1 MPFFRYTAR
10 NQYGD
15 KVSGKVEARNAHQA
29 ATELSTRNLLVI
41 DIRPLTDDSFGAFR
55 QMLFGIKYADVVG
68 FTRQLS
74 TMISAGLPLASA
86 LSILVQQS
94 KPEMSRM
101 VATILQEIE
110 GGATF
115 TKSLLKF
122 PKSFDTIYIQLVR
135 AGEVGGVLDDILN
148 RLATNMEKT
157 KAFRA
162 KTRGAM
168 IYPIIVIL
176 AMIAVA
182 MIMMIFVIPQLT
194 EMYRD
199 FQAELPMATLV
210 LVAMSDFMVKFWW
223 VVLAAIAGGIFAFR
237 RWHNTDEGRLA
248 VDRFVLRIP
257 IFGVLVQKIILTEFT
272 RTLSLLLGAGVSLL
286 QAIEIVTDG
295 VDNVVYK
302 TAMQDVYRQ
311 VEKGVPVSKA
321 LSRYDAFPPIL
332 HQMMAVGEETGK
344 LDEVLGKLSIYF
356 EEESEQAVKN
366 MTAAIE
372 PLIMIVLGIG
382 VGAMVI
388 AVIMPIYNLT
398 SQF

>member
-1 MPFFRYTAR
+1 MPYFRYKAR
-10 NQYGD
+10 NQYGE

-29 ATELSTRNLLVI
+29 ATELSVRQLLVI
-41 DIRPLTDDSFGAFR
+41 DIRPLTDDSFSTLR
-55 QMLFGIKYADVVG
+55 QLIFGIKFSDVVG

-101 VATILQEIE
+101 VATILQDIE

-115 TKSLLKF
+115 TKALQKY
-122 PKSFDTIYIQLVR
+122 PKHFNTIYVQLVR
-135 AGEVGGVLDDILN
+135 AGEVGGVLDDILS
-148 RLATNMEKT
+148 RLAVNMEKT
-157 KAFRA
+157 KAFRS

-168 IYPIIVIL
+168 IYPVIVLL
-176 AMIAVA
+176 AMAAVSS
-182 MIMMIFVIPQLT
+182 IMMIFVIPQLT

-199 FQAELPMATLV
+199 FQADLPLATLV
-210 LVAMSDFMVKFWW
+210 LVAVSDFMVNFWW
-223 VVLAAIAGGIFAFR
+223 AILIAIAAGVWAAK
-237 RWHNTDEGRLA
+237 RWYKTEEGRRTF
-248 VDRFVLRIP
+248 DGFVLRIP
-257 IFGVLVQKIILTEFT
+257 IFGELVQKIMLTEFA
-272 RTLSLLLGAGVSLL
+272 RTLSLLLGAGISLL

-295 VDNVVYK
+295 TNNVIYKEAMADVYK
-302 TAMQDVYRQ
+302 Q
-311 VEKGVPVSKA
+311 VEKGVSISKA
-321 LSRYDAFPPIL
+321 LSRYDVFPPIL

-344 LDEVLGKLSIYF
+344 LDEVLGKLSNYF

-366 MTAAIE
+366 LTTAIE
-372 PLIMIVLGIG
+372 PIIMIVLGIG